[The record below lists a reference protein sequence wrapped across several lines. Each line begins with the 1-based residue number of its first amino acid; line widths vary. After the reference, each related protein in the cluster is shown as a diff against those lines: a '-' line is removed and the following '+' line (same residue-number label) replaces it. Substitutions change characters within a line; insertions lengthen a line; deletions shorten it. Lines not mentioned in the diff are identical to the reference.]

1 MATPPT
7 CYEETQLA
15 SVELRSQMA
24 VSPVAWK
31 PQQGLEFAEWL
42 HQGRRLG
49 SIGRGVAWWIGDWV
63 SYGNVKFG
71 EKYSRAA
78 RVTGYDVQSLMNMAY
93 VASRFEFSRRKE
105 TLSWSHHAELAALEP
120 DEQDRWLV
128 FADERRLSV
137 RGLRDEL
144 RAWRSLRGTGKN
156 GKAASRAR
164 TGAKTVAAPVSTA
177 QTFAAEPVCPRCGYH
192 LEAES
197 EPGMPLPRIE
207 LAVDREPVRTV
218 P

>member
-1 MATPPT
+1 
-7 CYEETQLA
+7 
-15 SVELRSQMA
+15 MA

-63 SYGNVKFG
+63 SYGNAKFG

-93 VASRFEFSRRKE
+93 VASRFELSRRKE
-105 TLSWSHHAELAALEP
+105 TLSWSHHAELAALDP

-144 RAWRSLRGTGKN
+144 RAWRSGRGTRKNGKN
-156 GKAASRAR
+156 GSAASRTR
-164 TGAKTVAAPVSTA
+164 STAKTVTAPVSTA
-177 QTFAAEPVCPRCGYH
+177 PQIEADPVCPRCGYH
-192 LEAES
+192 LDNETQ
-197 EPGMPLPRIE
+197 PGMPLPRTE
-207 LAVDREPVRTV
+207 LAVNR
-218 P
+218 

>member
-1 MATPPT
+1 
-7 CYEETQLA
+7 
-15 SVELRSQMA
+15 MA

-42 HQGRRLG
+42 HQGKRLG

-63 SYGNVKFG
+63 SYGNAKFG

-128 FADERRLSV
+128 FADERHLSV

-144 RAWRSLRGTGKN
+144 RAWRSRRGAGKN
-156 GKAASRAR
+156 GKATSRGR
-164 TGAKTVAAPVSTA
+164 TTAKTVAAQVSTEA
-177 QTFAAEPVCPRCGYH
+177 RFEADPVCPRCGYH
-192 LEAES
+192 LEPES
-197 EPGMPLPRIE
+197 QPAMPLPRTE
-207 LAVDREPVRTV
+207 LAINR
-218 P
+218 

>member
-1 MATPPT
+1 MAKPPT

-24 VSPVAWK
+24 VSPIAWK
-31 PQQGLEFAEWL
+31 PHQGLEFAEWL
-42 HQGRRLG
+42 HQGKRLG

-63 SYGNVKFG
+63 SYGNAKFG

-93 VASRFEFSRRKE
+93 VASRFDLSRRKE
-105 TLSWSHHAELAALEP
+105 TLSWSHHSELAALEP

-137 RGLRDEL
+137 RGLREEL
-144 RAWRSLRGTGKN
+144 RAWRSRHGTGKH
-156 GKAASRAR
+156 GKATSRA
-164 TGAKTVAAPVSTA
+164 TATAKTATAKTVAAPISTGLELEA
-177 QTFAAEPVCPRCGYH
+177 DPVCPRCGFH
-192 LEAES
+192 LEP
-197 EPGMPLPRIE
+197 EPAMPLPRAE
-207 LAVDREPVRTV
+207 LAANR
-218 P
+218 